1 MGIQAGNAPTPTA
14 TTGTAASTPTPAAS
28 TAGAVLHTASAAVNG
43 KTVTLL
49 TNAQGMTLYYF
60 KPDTATTS
68 ACTGGCAS
76 TWPPYLSSTPPAQGT
91 LTGTLTL
98 QTNANG
104 SQVTYNGHPL
114 YTYSGDTGPG
124 QTNGEGIGN
133 MWFVATNGLAANTG
147 SSSTASMD
155 IKEATDCVLDSGETV
170 RYQQWSDEPVLPSS
184 PHHMCEVEA

>member
-1 MGIQAGNAPTPTA
+1 MKRLHLFFFSIILLLLTAACGSSYSTTSGSSYANAPTATA
-14 TTGTAASTPTPAAS
+14 TTGTAASTPTSAAS
-28 TAGAVLHTASAAVNG
+28 TTGAVIHTASATVNG

-60 KPDTATTS
+60 QPDTATTS

-76 TWPPYLSSTPPAQGT
+76 TWPPYLSSVTPAQGT
-91 LTGTLTL
+91 LSGTLAL

-114 YTYSGDTGPG
+114 YNYSGDTGSG

-133 MWFVATNGLAANTG
+133 VWFVATNDLALLKG
-147 SSSTASMD
+147 SSGTG
-155 IKEATDCVLDSGETV
+155 KYG
-170 RYQQWSDEPVLPSS
+170 Y
-184 PHHMCEVEA
+184 

>member
-1 MGIQAGNAPTPTA
+1 MKRLHLFFFSIILLLLTAACGSSYSTTSGSSYGNTSNNAPTPIA
-14 TTGTAASTPTPAAS
+14 TTGAAASTPTSAAS
-28 TAGAVLHTASAAVNG
+28 TTGTVIHTASATVNG

-60 KPDTATTS
+60 QPDTATTS

-76 TWPPYLSSTPPAQGT
+76 TWPPYISSVTPAKGT
-91 LTGTLTL
+91 LSGTLAL

-114 YTYSGDTGPG
+114 YNYSGDTASG

-133 MWFVATNGLAANTG
+133 MWFVATNDLATLKGG
-147 SSSTASMD
+147 SSS
-155 IKEATDCVLDSGETV
+155 GGG
-170 RYQQWSDEPVLPSS
+170 Y
-184 PHHMCEVEA
+184 